1 MYSIFN
7 SEKQIFRPA
16 LKFIASKGFAK
27 ANSQQFNNRIEET
40 LSSRNIL
47 IFLTSKMKDG
57 FTAGIWTKNLKSKSW
72 IKITVSQ
79 LWKISKVYLKWN
91 PLGTKQDSSSTKNS
105 WLEDTMLHCRK
116 WNFSQ
121 STTWLFFLNK
131 SIIFSYK
138 SSLIW

>member
-57 FTAGIWTKNLKSKSW
+57 CTAGIWTKNLKSKS
-72 IKITVSQ
+72 
-79 LWKISKVYLKWN
+79 
-91 PLGTKQDSSSTKNS
+91 
-105 WLEDTMLHCRK
+105 
-116 WNFSQ
+116 
-121 STTWLFFLNK
+121 
-131 SIIFSYK
+131 
-138 SSLIW
+138 